1 MNARL
6 LSSNTRLL
14 ACSLVT
20 LLTVASIANAENWPR
35 FRGPDGAGV
44 ASAKGLPIEWS
55 DTDNVTWKVP
65 MPGKGASSPII
76 YGDKIFVACYSG
88 YGVAKDEGDRSDLK
102 QHILCIDKKSGK
114 ILWDKSRKS
123 ENRVKGYGGFIK
135 LHGYASSTPACDGE
149 AVYGFF
155 GVNGAIA
162 YDMKGKLLWTKNLG
176 TKTHG
181 FGTANSPV
189 VYENLVIINASV
201 ESGTLYALD
210 KKSGKEVWKAPRI
223 RESWNTPL
231 VVKAKSGRTEIV
243 LNTKGKLRA
252 FNPKDGK
259 NLWNCDA
266 INDYICPSVIAH
278 DGVVYAIGGRSRT
291 CVAIDAGGEG
301 DLQPKWRTS
310 AGSNVSSPVYKD
322 GKLYWVSDKGIA
334 ISLDT
339 KDGSQ
344 VQKRRVGKTGTV
356 YASVLLAGDRLY
368 CISRE
373 RGTWVLSA
381 DKDMKEL
388 AHNKFASDRSIFNG
402 SPAVSEGKMY
412 LRSDK
417 FLYCLAD
424 S

>member
-162 YDMKGKLLWTKNLG
+162 YDMKG
-176 TKTHG
+176 
-181 FGTANSPV
+181 
-189 VYENLVIINASV
+189 
-201 ESGTLYALD
+201 
-210 KKSGKEVWKAPRI
+210 
-223 RESWNTPL
+223 
-231 VVKAKSGRTEIV
+231 
-243 LNTKGKLRA
+243 
-252 FNPKDGK
+252 
-259 NLWNCDA
+259 
-266 INDYICPSVIAH
+266 
-278 DGVVYAIGGRSRT
+278 
-291 CVAIDAGGEG
+291 
-301 DLQPKWRTS
+301 
-310 AGSNVSSPVYKD
+310 
-322 GKLYWVSDKGIA
+322 
-334 ISLDT
+334 
-339 KDGSQ
+339 
-344 VQKRRVGKTGTV
+344 
-356 YASVLLAGDRLY
+356 
-368 CISRE
+368 
-373 RGTWVLSA
+373 
-381 DKDMKEL
+381 
-388 AHNKFASDRSIFNG
+388 
-402 SPAVSEGKMY
+402 
-412 LRSDK
+412 
-417 FLYCLAD
+417 
-424 S
+424 